1 MGLAR
6 AGSSPAF
13 PTNEKPYKDYKV
25 DQLKIST
32 NELENCEVE
41 MTVELESGRLI
52 AAKNAAARKLAKR
65 INIPGFRKGKAP
77 YSVILQHVGDD
88 TLTENAIEELGQQVY
103 KEALE
108 QSDLDPFAPGN
119 LVDVKIEDN
128 PVLTFKVPLPPKVD
142 LGDYKSVR
150 VSYETVEISDEA
162 VSESMEHLRSE
173 HALLEPIDRPSQL
186 GDVITIDARGILDD
200 DNEEEN
206 VLVDETN
213 FDVLLESES
222 EWPMAG
228 FTQELEGMSI
238 DESREFEITFSS
250 KYDNQNLAGKT
261 VSWNV
266 TCTSCKSR
274 TLPELND
281 GFAELVSEE
290 YKTLLDLRIAVRK
303 QLENSAITQQDREYR
318 SAVVEEILKKC
329 TISYPSIM
337 LQERIKE
344 LVQEQERRLKSQ
356 GITLEDY
363 LKIESQTEAEFI
375 EALTPEATKQLHSSL
390 MLSEIVKIEKIE
402 VDDVE
407 IEEAIEKT
415 SLPFGESADKVREML
430 RKDSG
435 RRSLE
440 LDLISDKALNR
451 LQNIA
456 KSDSIEAEEH
466 DTEILENSASA
477 EDQLIVEAD
486 KEDEDS

>member
-1 MGLAR
+1 M
-6 AGSSPAF
+6 
-13 PTNEKPYKDYKV
+13 
-25 DQLKIST
+25 
-32 NELENCEVE
+32 
-41 MTVELESGRLI
+41 
-52 AAKNAAARKLAKR
+52 
-65 INIPGFRKGKAP
+65 
-77 YSVILQHVGDD
+77 
-88 TLTENAIEELGQQVY
+88 
-103 KEALE
+103 
-108 QSDLDPFAPGN
+108 
-119 LVDVKIEDN
+119 
-128 PVLTFKVPLPPKVD
+128 LTFKVPLPPKVD

-206 VLVDETN
+206 ILVDETN

-238 DESREFEITFSS
+238 DESREFEITFSTE
-250 KYDNQNLAGKT
+250 YDNQNLAGKT
-261 VSWNV
+261 VSWSV

-303 QLENSAITQQDREYR
+303 QLEHSAITQQDREYR
-318 SAVVEEILKKC
+318 NAVVEEILKKC

-344 LVQEQERRLKSQ
+344 LAQEQERRLKSQ

-402 VDDVE
+402 VNDVE

-456 KSDSIEAEEH
+456 KGDSIEAEEH
-466 DTEILENSASA
+466 DTGTLENSAST

>member
-1 MGLAR
+1 M
-6 AGSSPAF
+6 
-13 PTNEKPYKDYKV
+13 
-25 DQLKIST
+25 
-32 NELENCEVE
+32 
-41 MTVELESGRLI
+41 
-52 AAKNAAARKLAKR
+52 
-65 INIPGFRKGKAP
+65 
-77 YSVILQHVGDD
+77 
-88 TLTENAIEELGQQVY
+88 
-103 KEALE
+103 
-108 QSDLDPFAPGN
+108 
-119 LVDVKIEDN
+119 
-128 PVLTFKVPLPPKVD
+128 
-142 LGDYKSVR
+142 
-150 VSYETVEISDEA
+150 
-162 VSESMEHLRSE
+162 
-173 HALLEPIDRPSQL
+173 
-186 GDVITIDARGILDD
+186 
-200 DNEEEN
+200 
-206 VLVDETN
+206 
-213 FDVLLESES
+213 
-222 EWPMAG
+222 
-228 FTQELEGMSI
+228 
-238 DESREFEITFSS
+238 
-250 KYDNQNLAGKT
+250 
-261 VSWNV
+261 

-344 LVQEQERRLKSQ
+344 LAQEQERRLKSQ

-375 EALTPEATKQLHSSL
+375 EALKPEATKQLHSSL
-390 MLSEIVKIEKIE
+390 MLSEVVKIEKIE
-402 VDDVE
+402 VNDVE

-456 KSDSIEAEEH
+456 KGDSIEAEEH
-466 DTEILENSASA
+466 DTGTLENSASA

>member
-1 MGLAR
+1 MGIAR

-13 PTNEKPYKDYKV
+13 PTNEKPYKDYIV
-25 DQLKIST
+25 DQLKINT
-32 NELENCEVE
+32 NELEKCEVE

-88 TLTENAIEELGQQVY
+88 AVTENAIEELGQQVY

-119 LVDVKIEDN
+119 LVDVKLDDN
-128 PVLTFKVPLPPKVD
+128 PVLTFKVPLPPRVD
-142 LGDYKSVR
+142 LGDYSSVR
-150 VSYETVEISDEA
+150 VPYKAIEISDEA
-162 VSESMEHLRSE
+162 VSESMEHLRAE
-173 HALLEPIDRPSQL
+173 HALLEPIDRPAQF
-186 GDVITIDARGILDD
+186 GDVITIDAHGILDD
-200 DNEEEN
+200 DNEEDN
-206 VLVDETN
+206 ILVDETD
-213 FDVLLESES
+213 FEILLESES

-228 FTQELEGMSI
+228 FTQEVKGMNI
-238 DESREFEITFSS
+238 DDTRDFAIKFSAE
-250 KYDNQNLAGKT
+250 YDNQELAGKT
-261 VSWNV
+261 VLWNV
-266 TCTSCKSR
+266 TCKSCKSR

-303 QLENSAITQQDREYR
+303 QLEQSATLQQDREYR
-318 SAVVEEILKKC
+318 STVIEKVLKKC

-337 LQERIKE
+337 IQERIQE
-344 LVQEQERRLKSQ
+344 LVKEQDRRLKSQ

-363 LKIESQTEAEFI
+363 LKIENKTEKEYIETLEPEAE
-375 EALTPEATKQLHSSL
+375 KQLQSSL
-390 MLSEIVKIEKIE
+390 MLSELVKIEKIE
-402 VDDVE
+402 VDDDE

-415 SLPFGESADKVREML
+415 SLHFGESAEKIREML

-451 LQNIA
+451 
-456 KSDSIEAEEH
+456 
-466 DTEILENSASA
+466 
-477 EDQLIVEAD
+477 
-486 KEDEDS
+486 

>member
-32 NELENCEVE
+32 NELDNCEVE

-52 AAKNAAARKLAKR
+52 AAKNAAARKLARR

-88 TLTENAIEELGQQVY
+88 TVTENAIEELGQQVY

-108 QSDLDPFAPGN
+108 QSDLDPFAPGS

-128 PVLTFKVPLPPKVD
+128 PVLTFNVPLPPKVD

-250 KYDNQNLAGKT
+250 EYDNQNLAGKT

-266 TCTSCKSR
+266 TCTSCKRR

-344 LVQEQERRLKSQ
+344 LAQEQERRLKSQ

-402 VDDVE
+402 VDDAE

-415 SLPFGESADKVREML
+415 SLPFGESADKVRDML
-430 RKDSG
+430 QKDSG

-451 LQNIA
+451 LQDIA
-456 KSDSIEAEEH
+456 KGDVIEAEEH
-466 DTEILENSASA
+466 DTVTVKNSASA
-477 EDQLIVEAD
+477 EDQLIVETD
-486 KEDEDS
+486 KEDENS

>member
-13 PTNEKPYKDYKV
+13 PTNEKPYKDYIV
-25 DQLKIST
+25 DQLKINT
-32 NELENCEVE
+32 NELEKCEVE

-88 TLTENAIEELGQQVY
+88 TVTENAIEELGQQVY

-119 LVDVKIEDN
+119 LVDVKLDDN
-128 PVLTFKVPLPPKVD
+128 PVFTFKVPLPPRVD
-142 LGDYKSVR
+142 LGDYSSVR
-150 VSYETVEISDEA
+150 VPYKAIEISDEA
-162 VSESMEHLRSE
+162 VSESMEHLRAE
-173 HALLEPIDRPSQL
+173 HALLEPIDRPAQF
-186 GDVITIDARGILDD
+186 GDVITIDAHGILDD
-200 DNEEEN
+200 DNEEDN
-206 VLVDETN
+206 ILVDETD
-213 FDVLLESES
+213 FEILLESES

-228 FTQELEGMSI
+228 FTQEVKGMNI
-238 DESREFEITFSS
+238 DDTRDFAIKFSAE
-250 KYDNQNLAGKT
+250 YDNQELAGKT
-261 VSWNV
+261 VLWNV
-266 TCTSCKSR
+266 TCKSCKSR

-303 QLENSAITQQDREYR
+303 QLEQSATLQQDREYR
-318 SAVVEEILKKC
+318 STVIEKVLKKC

-337 LQERIKE
+337 IQERIQE
-344 LVQEQERRLKSQ
+344 LVKEQDRRLKSQ

-363 LKIESQTEAEFI
+363 LKIENKTEKEYIETLEPEAE
-375 EALTPEATKQLHSSL
+375 KQLQSSL
-390 MLSEIVKIEKIE
+390 MLSELVKIEKIE
-402 VDDVE
+402 VDDDE

-415 SLPFGESADKVREML
+415 SLQFGESAEKIREML

-451 LQNIA
+451 LQAIA
-456 KSDSIEAEEH
+456 KGETIDLAENDTATQKHSDSSK
-466 DTEILENSASA
+466 DKST
-477 EDQLIVEAD
+477 VETD
-486 KEDEDS
+486 KKDEKS